1 MEKEEANL
9 FVVTDNKKKLNCYNC
24 GKKGHM
30 AKDCYSKARGSTE
43 MEEKKESSNKKE
55 SKSSEKKEKKCFEC
69 GSVEHMR
76 KDCPKLKVHVVQ
88 EDLGNNF
95 EIQATLVYAD
105 RNLGQYTALL
115 DTGAGVCV
123 IHSHLIPADVPV
135 QSSSPIYFGNNR
147 VNTRG
152 KAEVYVNG
160 CLLEVILVPKKAMVY
175 DIILGRSYI

>member
-1 MEKEEANL
+1 MGFECVNKNLRTLDKWQELADELITMEKEEGNL
-9 FVVTDNKKKLNCYNC
+9 FVVTDNNKKLNCYNC

-69 GSVEHMR
+69 GSVRHMR

-88 EDLGNNF
+88 GDQGNNF

-105 RNLGQYTALL
+105 KNLSQYTDLL

-123 IHSHLIPADVPV
+123 VHSHLIPVDVP
-135 QSSSPIYFGNNR
+135 F
-147 VNTRG
+147 
-152 KAEVYVNG
+152 E
-160 CLLEVILVPKKAMVY
+160 
-175 DIILGRSYI
+175 SYIFW